1 MDAYDTSF
9 DSPYDPPSIELFTA
23 SDQYPLPSADIRS
36 TPENFYFSPLRVC
49 IAITRRGRACRMR
62 PLRDADY
69 CVSHDPRRNT
79 ERDAKRAWEASAIAR
94 RKPAELLES
103 VLSLTDRVSIQAFL
117 DIIIR
122 LHLAGHLSEAQAKIA
137 LRAASIASQN
147 FDRAHTS
154 LLGPEP
160 QVHEWGAYIDRVKDG
175 LSSIEALFPPSPGAP
190 ETPETPEG
198 DESE

>member
-9 DSPYDPPSIELFTA
+9 DSPYDSPSIEDTTA
-23 SDQYPLPSADIRS
+23 SDQYAVPSGGIRS
-36 TPENFYFSPLRVC
+36 APRNFYFSPLRVC
-49 IAITRRGRACRMR
+49 IAITRKGGACRMR
-62 PLRDADY
+62 PLRDSDY
-69 CVSHDPRRNT
+69 CVSHDPRR
-79 ERDAKRAWEASAIAR
+79 DAAAAAKRASNAASIAR

-175 LSSIEALFPPSPGAP
+175 LSSIEALFPPSTEAA
-190 ETPETPEG
+190 ETPEG